1 MPKKVISKTIVI
13 KQTANKKPEK
23 KESTDKKITRLLY
36 LLNRLDK
43 GEVSLNQAAKEMGVV
58 LRTVQRY
65 INTLQEADFP
75 VYDVRPGVYSFVEGF
90 SLSKMQITAKE
101 ADVLAFLSDVA
112 NAMGSKFSNAY
123 KGLCRRIT
131 APNQD
136 NPFFLKIAKG
146 LNFEET
152 PLTQILCQAIRKKQ
166 YLLVN
171 YKSQTRQKEK
181 EHLVIPVKIA
191 WYEGFW
197 YLIALGT
204 KERLFKFRLD
214 RIIKAEKQKKTFYID
229 NEKFT
234 KLLNQSVNIFF
245 EGKRNIEVCLKV
257 SSAVAHYFK
266 QRAYFPEQKIVK
278 EEKNGDIIIS
288 TQIAKAEEILMIIY
302 HWIPYIQVISPK
314 EIKTRVKTTI
324 ENYLKQI

>member
-1 MPKKVISKTIVI
+1 MD
-13 KQTANKKPEK
+13 N
-23 KESTDKKITRLLY
+23 KITRLLY
-36 LLNRLDK
+36 ILNRLDK
-43 GEVSLNQAAKEMGVV
+43 GEVNLKNLARDMDVSV
-58 LRTVQRY
+58 RTVQRY
-65 INTLQEADFP
+65 MTTIQEAEFP
-75 VYDVRPGVYSFVEGF
+75 ILDIHSGVYSFIEGF
-90 SLSKMQITAKE
+90 SLSKIQISAHE
-101 ADVLAFLSDVA
+101 AGVLAFLSDIA
-112 NAMGSKFSNAY
+112 NTLGPNFSKAY
-123 KGLCRRIT
+123 KGLCHRIT

>member
-13 KQTANKKPEK
+13 KQNTGEKPEK

-65 INTLQEADFP
+65 ITTLQEADFP

-101 ADVLAFLSDVA
+101 AGVLAFLSDVA
-112 NAMGSKFSNAY
+112 NAMGSKFSIAY

-131 APNQD
+131 ASGQES
-136 NPFFLKIAKG
+136 PFFLKIVKG
-146 LNFEET
+146 LNYEDS
-152 PLTQILCQAIRKKQ
+152 PLTQTLSQAIRKKH

-171 YKSQTRQKEK
+171 YKSQTSQVEK
-181 EHLVIPVKIA
+181 KHLVIPIKIA

-197 YLIALGT
+197 YLICLGN
-204 KERLFKFRLD
+204 KDKLFKFRLD
-214 RIIKAEKQKKTFYID
+214 RIIKAQIQKNKFKLD
-229 NEKFT
+229 DEKFNE
-234 KLLNQSVNIFF
+234 LLKQSVNIFF
-245 EGKRNIEVCLKV
+245 EGQRNIEVCLKI
-257 SSAVAHYFK
+257 SSSVAHYFK
-266 QRAYFPEQKIVK
+266 QRSYFPEQKIIK
-278 EEKNGDIIIS
+278 EEKSGDIIIS
-288 TQIAKAEEILMIIY
+288 TKISKAEEILMIIF
-302 HWIPYIQVISPK
+302 HWIPYIKVISPQ
-314 EIKTRVKTTI
+314 EIKDKVKTTI